1 MDIVK
6 KRSEAS
12 IVKKRDV
19 NAKVSFEI
27 LKRDSMASMLDKKR
41 ISSIKPVCTVTSSD
55 IVNPVVLNDASTS
68 EIVKKRQFG
77 SKTAS
82 DIINKREVKLGEKTK
97 LSSIN
102 KHKVKKAVM
111 LSAVEV
117 NALKLR
123 DIRARPGDSNITRNL
138 LSKPKVRK
146 VGGFTIVKK
155 TDVIKAVKSDSPKPS
170 ANKTERTTRDILKIA
185 CEALDFPENPDTEVK
200 SKPKKAKPS
209 KVTQMTNIPIAST
222 SGYYKR
228 NANDTSGPATPGQF
242 VNSQKVTEF
251 TVTSGNSANAL
262 NADDVNILNIAA
274 GISEIDADA
283 ILPNNE
289 IGKTEDVPTDID
301 LQGNLIVLKPT
312 DLESTI
318 DDQTL
323 PILVF

>member
-6 KRSEAS
+6 KRSESS
-12 IVKKRDV
+12 IVKKRDI

-55 IVNPVVLNDASTS
+55 IVNPVVLNDTSTS

-77 SKTAS
+77 SKTTS
-82 DIINKREVKLGEKTK
+82 DIVNKREIKPGEKTK

-123 DIRARPGDSNITRNL
+123 DIRARPGDTNITRNL

-170 ANKTERTTRDILKIA
+170 VNKTERTTRDILKIA
-185 CEALDFPENPDTEVK
+185 CEALDFPEIPDNEIK
-200 SKPKKAKPS
+200 SKSKKAKSS
-209 KVTQMTNIPIAST
+209 KVTQINNIPST

-228 NANDTSGPATPGQF
+228 NASDTPGPATSGQF
-242 VNSQKVTEF
+242 VNSQQVTEF
-251 TVTSGNSANAL
+251 TVTSGNSANTL

-274 GISEIDADA
+274 GISEIDADTL
-283 ILPNNE
+283 LPNNE

>member
-6 KRSEAS
+6 KHSEAS
-12 IVKKRDV
+12 IVKKRDT

-55 IVNPVVLNDASTS
+55 IVNPVVLNDGSTS
-68 EIVKKRQFG
+68 ELVKKRQFG
-77 SKTAS
+77 SKTTS
-82 DIINKREVKLGEKTK
+82 DIVNKREVKPGEKTK
-97 LSSIN
+97 LSGIN

-123 DIRARPGDSNITRNL
+123 DIRARPGDTNITRNL

-155 TDVIKAVKSDSPKPS
+155 TDVIKSDLPKP
-170 ANKTERTTRDILKIA
+170 NKTERTTRDILKIA
-185 CEALDFPENPDTEVK
+185 CEGLDFPETPVTEAK
-200 SKPKKAKPS
+200 SKQKKAKSS
-209 KVTQMTNIPIAST
+209 KVTQMSNIPVPST
-222 SGYYKR
+222 SGYCNR
-228 NANDTSGPATPGQF
+228 NANDTPGTSGQS
-242 VNSQKVTEF
+242 VNSQQVTEF

-274 GISEIDADA
+274 GISEIDADT
-283 ILPNNE
+283 ILPNNG

>member
-12 IVKKRDV
+12 IAKKRDI

-55 IVNPVVLNDASTS
+55 IVNPVVQNDANTS

-77 SKTAS
+77 SKTAPE
-82 DIINKREVKLGEKTK
+82 IVNKREIKPGDKTK
-97 LSSIN
+97 LSGVN

-123 DIRARPGDSNITRNL
+123 DIRARPGDTNITRNL

-155 TDVIKAVKSDSPKPS
+155 TDVIKTVKSDSPKPS

-185 CEALDFPENPDTEVK
+185 CEALDFPDIPDTEVK
-200 SKPKKAKPS
+200 SKPKKAKTS
-209 KVTQMTNIPIAST
+209 KVTQMNNIPIPST

-228 NANDTSGPATPGQF
+228 NATDTGPATSGQF
-242 VNSQKVTEF
+242 VNSQQVTEF
-251 TVTSGNSANAL
+251 TVTSGNSANTL
-262 NADDVNILNIAA
+262 NPDDVNILNIAA
-274 GISEIDADA
+274 EISEIDADT

>member
-1 MDIVK
+1 
-6 KRSEAS
+6 
-12 IVKKRDV
+12 
-19 NAKVSFEI
+19 
-27 LKRDSMASMLDKKR
+27 MLDKKR

-55 IVNPVVLNDASTS
+55 IVNPVDSNDATTS
-68 EIVKKRQFG
+68 EVVKKRQVG
-77 SKTAS
+77 SKTTS
-82 DIINKREVKLGEKTK
+82 DIVNKREVKPGEKTK
-97 LSSIN
+97 FSSIN

-123 DIRARPGDSNITRNL
+123 DIRARPGDTNITRNL

-146 VGGFTIVKK
+146 VSGFTIVKK
-155 TDVIKAVKSDSPKPS
+155 TDVIKGVKSDSPKPS

-185 CEALDFPENPDTEVK
+185 CEALDFPEIPDAEVK
-200 SKPKKAKPS
+200 TKTKKAKTS
-209 KVTQMTNIPIAST
+209 KVTQMNNIPIAST
-222 SGYYKR
+222 SGYCKR
-228 NANDTSGPATPGQF
+228 NASDTPATSGQF
-242 VNSQKVTEF
+242 ANTQQVTEF
-251 TVTSGNSANAL
+251 TVTSGSSANAL
-262 NADDVNILNIAA
+262 DADDVNILNIAA
-274 GISEIDADA
+274 GISEIDADT

-289 IGKTEDVPTDID
+289 LGKTEDVPTDID

>member
-12 IVKKRDV
+12 IIKKRDV
-19 NAKVSFEI
+19 NAKVSVEV
-27 LKRDSMASMLDKKR
+27 LKRDSMASILDKKR

-55 IVNPVVLNDASTS
+55 IANTAVVNDANTS

-77 SKTAS
+77 PKTTS
-82 DIINKREVKLGEKTK
+82 DIVNKREVKPGEKTK
-97 LSSIN
+97 LSGIN
-102 KHKVKKAVM
+102 KHKVKKTVM

-123 DIRARPGDSNITRNL
+123 DIRARPGDTNITRNL

-155 TDVIKAVKSDSPKPS
+155 TDVVKTVNSDLPKPA

-185 CEALDFPENPDTEVK
+185 CEGLDFPEIPDIEVK
-200 SKPKKAKPS
+200 SKPKKAKS
-209 KVTQMTNIPIAST
+209 STVAQMSNTPIPST

-228 NANDTSGPATPGQF
+228 NSSDTPGPVTSGQY
-242 VNSQKVTEF
+242 VNSQQVTEF
-251 TVTSGNSANAL
+251 KVTSGNSANTL

-274 GISEIDADA
+274 GISDIDADT

-289 IGKTEDVPTDID
+289 IGKTDDVPTDID